1 MSQIVTLVRVDTGQP
16 FVERAE
22 LLKNADGSVSFALDG
37 GGFAGQEPNQYG
49 VRHDQHDGQP
59 PQSYQRATL
68 AGNTVTF
75 LTRQRDIP
83 MAYLIGF
90 GTAY

>member
-1 MSQIVTLVRVDTGQP
+1 MIVTLVRVDTGQP
-16 FVERAE
+16 FVARAE
-22 LLKNADGSVSFALDG
+22 LLKNADGSVSFALDI

-49 VRHDQHDGQP
+49 VRHDQHDGAP

-68 AGNTVTF
+68 TASTVTF
-75 LTRQRDIP
+75 LTRPQDQP
-83 MAYLIGF
+83 MVYLIGF